1 MHNPVTKNIILGY
14 IHTSNSISYN
24 PIEGTF
30 LRAKFVKI
38 KILNGNKNRMTTLVV
53 KLFPN
58 SQALLNNNA
67 LINLS
72 PHLQIQNPLNH
83 QDQVFLH
90 LSLSYNFLM
99 LL

>member
-1 MHNPVTKNIILGY
+1 M
-14 IHTSNSISYN
+14 SYN
-24 PIEGTF
+24 PMAGIF
-30 LRAKFVKI
+30 LSAKFVKI

-58 SQALLNNNA
+58 SQALLDNNA
-67 LINLS
+67 LINLNHH
-72 PHLQIQNPLNH
+72 PQIQNPLNH

-90 LSLSYNFLM
+90 LSQSYNFPM